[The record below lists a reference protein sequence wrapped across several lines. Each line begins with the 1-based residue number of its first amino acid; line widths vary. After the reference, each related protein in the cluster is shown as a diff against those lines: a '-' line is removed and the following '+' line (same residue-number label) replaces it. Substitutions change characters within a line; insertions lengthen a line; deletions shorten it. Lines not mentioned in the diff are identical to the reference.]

1 MLTELFV
8 VLYNVG
14 CGFTVD
20 QEKCLSLEQC
30 LTHLGRLSKCIV
42 NEGKGISGAQTTRAC
57 DLNNH
62 GVNTVDEYH
71 RTHYF
76 GVPIR
81 TYTYLFIILILQNM
95 VSEERTQM
103 ISSYFIIREYI
114 DILYNICV
122 IFYAGPVTYIYLY
135 TIRHRAMDASACVR
149 VYVCVYREQ
158 RF

>member
-1 MLTELFV
+1 MFTELFV

-57 DLNNH
+57 DLNDH

-71 RTHYF
+71 RTHYL

-81 TYTYLFIILILQNM
+81 TYTYIFIILIITKYSIGGRYANDFRPLYYPQIY
-95 VSEERTQM
+95 R
-103 ISSYFIIREYI
+103 YII
-114 DILYNICV
+114 
-122 IFYAGPVTYIYLY
+122 
-135 TIRHRAMDASACVR
+135 
-149 VYVCVYREQ
+149 
-158 RF
+158 